1 MQNKIIVKI
10 SEDDESVGYVYLPNE
25 LDEEKKKVKKTI
37 DLSDVIDY
45 KGVTIYL
52 DFNEDGILL
61 GIEIV
66 G

>member
-37 DLSDVIDY
+37 NLSDVIDY
-45 KGVTIYL
+45 EGVPICL
-52 DFNEDGILL
+52 DFNEDGVLL

>member
-25 LDEEKKKVKKTI
+25 LHEEKKKVKKTI
-37 DLSDVIDY
+37 DLSDIIDY
-45 KGVTIYL
+45 KGVTVCL

>member
-37 DLSDVIDY
+37 NLSDVIDY
-45 KGVTIYL
+45 EGVPIYL
-52 DFNEDGILL
+52 DFNEDGVLL